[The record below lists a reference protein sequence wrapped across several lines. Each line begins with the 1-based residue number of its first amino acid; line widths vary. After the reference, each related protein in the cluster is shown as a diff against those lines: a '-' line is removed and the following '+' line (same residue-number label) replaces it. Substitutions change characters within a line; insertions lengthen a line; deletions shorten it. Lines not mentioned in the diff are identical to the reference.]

1 MQLHLIV
8 LKILRTEGSIL
19 INWLKNISMEN
30 KNFLYNLYYDWWKN
44 IDKFIFSLILLLFF
58 IGLFF
63 SLTSTSLLVSDK
75 LDTNDYSFFFKHLIF
90 ILLGIITIFFL
101 SSIKQEKLL
110 KFSSII
116 FIISLISLILVPVIG
131 IEVKGSKRWIDLYFL
146 PRFQP
151 IELVKP
157 FLIIFISLILS
168 SEKYSNIYLKYF
180 FTFLITLLV
189 ALLLAVQP
197 DIGQTLL
204 VFFSWS
210 ILIFTSGISIVFLLI
225 LFLLLIFVFSYLV
238 FFVPKFEYIKNR
250 LVSFFNSE
258 TGTQNFQS
266 DKAIDSI
273 TSGGFFGKGIGEGTL
288 KNRVPEAHTDYII
301 SVISEEFGVIA
312 IILILLLFLIFIY
325 SVFKKVYFENEE
337 KIKLILVGCISL
349 ILMQAMIHIGV
360 NIRLFPTTGMTL
372 PFISYGGS
380 SIISISIL
388 SGIILNLT
396 KRKIN

>member
-1 MQLHLIV
+1 MEY
-8 LKILRTEGSIL
+8 KNSIY
-19 INWLKNISMEN
+19 S
-30 KNFLYNLYYDWWKN
+30 LYYDWWKN
-44 IDKFIFSLILLLFF
+44 IDKFIFSLIIILFF

-63 SLTSTSLLVSDK
+63 SLVSTSLLVSDK
-75 LDTNDYSFFFKHLIF
+75 LDTNDYTFFFKHLSFVILGLIIIF
-90 ILLGIITIFFL
+90 LLSSINEKRLFKISPIFFL
-101 SSIKQEKLL
+101 
-110 KFSSII
+110 F
-116 FIISLISLILVPVIG
+116 SLISLFLVPIIG
-131 IEVKGSKRWIDLYFL
+131 VEVNSAQRWIDLFFL

-151 IELVKP
+151 IEIVKP
-157 FLIIFISLILS
+157 FLIILISLILS
-168 SEKYSNIYLKYF
+168 TNRYSNIYFKYLLS
-180 FTFLITLLV
+180 FLITLII
-189 ALLLAVQP
+189 ALLLAAQP

-210 ILIFTSGISIVFLLI
+210 VLIFISGINIIFLISSCLIIFMGIYLLI
-225 LFLLLIFVFSYLV
+225 N
-238 FFVPKFEYIKNR
+238 FVPKFEYIKNR
-250 LVSFFNSE
+250 IFSFFNTE
-258 TGTQNFQS
+258 TGTHNAQS
-266 DKAIDSI
+266 EKAIDSI
-273 TSGGFFGKGIGEGTL
+273 TSGGYFGKGIGEGTL

-325 SVFKKVYFENEE
+325 SVFKKVYLEHEE
-337 KIKLILVGCISL
+337 RTKLVLVGCASLILV
-349 ILMQAMIHIGV
+349 QAVIHIGV

>member
-1 MQLHLIV
+1 MDYKKSVYSLCY
-8 LKILRTEGSIL
+8 E
-19 INWLKNISMEN
+19 
-30 KNFLYNLYYDWWKN
+30 WWKN
-44 IDKFIFSLILLLFF
+44 IDKFLFFLIILLFF

-63 SLTSTSLLVSDK
+63 SLVSTSLIVSDK

-90 ILLGIITIFFL
+90 IFLGIIIIFTL
-101 SSIKQEKLL
+101 SLISSEKLL
-110 KFSSII
+110 KISSGI
-116 FIISLISLILVPVIG
+116 FIISLFFLILVPIMG
-131 IEVKGSKRWIDLYFL
+131 IEVKGSKRWIDFYLL

-157 FLIIFISLILS
+157 FLIISLSLILS
-168 SEKYSNIYLKYF
+168 NQKYTNIYLKYLF
-180 FTFLITLLV
+180 SFLITLSV
-189 ALLLAVQP
+189 ALLLAAQP

-210 ILIFTSGISIVFLLI
+210 ILIFTSGINIIFLSIF
-225 LFLLLIFVFSYLV
+225 FSFMIFIFSYLI
-238 FFVPKFEYIKNR
+238 FFIEKFDYIKNR
-250 LVSFFNSE
+250 LLSFINSE
-258 TGTQNFQS
+258 SGSHNFQS

-301 SVISEEFGVIA
+301 AVISEEFGVIA

-325 SVFKKVYFENEE
+325 SVFKKVYFESEG
-337 KIKLILVGCISL
+337 KIKLILVGCTSL

-396 KRKIN
+396 KRKII